1 MKRLGAYTPVRFF
14 CAEILEKSSPSETRR
29 LSSAPSGSS
38 SWYRMR
44 RSRKGLQKY
53 SAWSTELA

>member
-1 MKRLGAYTPVRFF
+1 MNRRGATTPVRFF
-14 CAEILEKSSPSETRR
+14 CDEISEKSSPRTVRR
-29 LSSAPSGSS
+29 FS
-38 SWYRMR
+38 SWSFASDAWCAIR